1 MPEMSRSV
9 IEGHEI
15 AGLVNPG
22 MAKKIPD
29 FICHA
34 LGVHKLGGDA
44 ALISVAGDKI
54 DVVVERGEGSVVTPI
69 MVQRQAEVG
78 KAGGDEGT
86 TQVAAIGRG
95 GAGKAFVRVDVV
107 TVAEIG
113 EVDTEGLGVGREEL
127 LEGFSLHA
135 EDLPGELDL
144 ENGLI
149 GVDVGISLG
158 VGAACDAIVDMV
170 TEGAQEIIGGIEAEG
185 TFGGDRRE
193 GRIECR
199 RPDAT
204 ALDPEVMAFGDI
216 PVAETEEGLVAGE
229 ENAAGTKGGLKFY
242 WGQHMEEAVMGEREP
257 FELGV
262 GHKKPETRESA
273 AADAKWSGM
282 L

>member
-54 DVVVERGEGSVVTPI
+54 DVVVERGEGSLVTPI

-95 GAGKAFVRVDVV
+95 GAGKAFERVDVV

-135 EDLPGELDL
+135 EDLPGELGL

-158 VGAACDAIVDMV
+158 VGAAYV
-170 TEGAQEIIGGIEAEG
+170 
-185 TFGGDRRE
+185 FR
-193 GRIECR
+193 
-199 RPDAT
+199 T
-204 ALDPEVMAFGDI
+204 AHGS
-216 PVAETEEGLVAGE
+216 
-229 ENAAGTKGGLKFY
+229 
-242 WGQHMEEAVMGEREP
+242 WGQKA
-257 FELGV
+257 ELNAGDGATGDEFGFSVATDRKGSTVHAGAIIHGGV
-262 GHKKPETRESA
+262 GEDYVFSK
-273 AADAKWSGM
+273 
-282 L
+282 